1 MPMEQ
6 HWITENLMSAGG
18 VKVLDETSAT
28 SLDNDLVINENKFY
42 ISTKEL
48 RIFSF
53 FENVNSDTRLK
64 TVVILLKIKTRS

>member
-6 HWITENLMSAGG
+6 HWITENSMPRGG
-18 VKVLDETSAT
+18 VRDETSAT